1 MTGPWEDSLR
11 ELVEPTIPWGLTSS
25 AELNSALSTLKDVVG
40 RVAQEP
46 GIAGL
51 AGDAATGAFT
61 HNAGEIQKQI
71 DYIIGPLTEGIEDAN
86 RIRDNAR
93 EALAALPAGSMNGQQ
108 EMVVR
113 GAAMGTTFMLGPIS
127 FLAGEGAVGLANSYL
142 AQRREDAAKT
152 AMTTA
157 ADDLDNVD
165 IAAPPL
171 FEPESFEEE
180 GGGGGGG
187 GQGGS
192 TGGGGGGR
200 SGGRSIEQYPQWNPN
215 PTVSNPGGND
225 SGNPSQPEYHAMPLP
240 TEIGPRPDT
249 PIHGT
254 TPIIDLD
261 NIKPE
266 PTPDGS
272 IIGTPN
278 LPGTIPSAPGGGL
291 LGGSGSGGAGAGIGS
306 GLGAGLIAGGG
317 GAAALGSIARGA
329 GVPGGS
335 LFSGA
340 GGTAASGA
348 AGRSGGLLGK
358 TAAAGSGLGT
368 RGVGGM
374 GGAAGGGAPASS
386 TAKGAGMRAGGVGGG
401 STGGGTA
408 GGGAAGG
415 GSRGA
420 GAGSRGVGGM
430 GGPGSRSDRR
440 DDASRGLGGP
450 IAPRME
456 DDEEIGPRSENA
468 QAGGRDE

>member
-1 MTGPWEDSLR
+1 MTGPWEESLR
-11 ELVEPTIPWGLTSS
+11 ELVEPTVPWGLTSYS
-25 AELNSALSTLKDVVG
+25 ELNNALSTLKGVVE
-40 RVAQEP
+40 RVAEEP

-51 AGDAATGAFT
+51 AGDAAASAFT
-61 HNAGEIQKQI
+61 HNAGEVQKQI
-71 DYIIGPLTEGIEDAN
+71 DYINGPLTTGLDRAN
-86 RIRDNAR
+86 SIRDDAR
-93 EALAALPAGSMNGQQ
+93 EALAALPSGSLNGQQ

-142 AQRREDAAKT
+142 AQRREEAAQA
-152 AMTTA
+152 AMRKA
-157 ADDLDNVD
+157 ADDLDNVE
-165 IAAPPL
+165 ITRPPE
-171 FEPESFEEE
+171 FSPASFHEPTQ
-180 GGGGGGG
+180 GGGDDGG
-187 GQGGS
+187 GQGGG
-192 TGGGGGGR
+192 TGGGGGR

-215 PTVSNPGGND
+215 PTVTNPGGND
-225 SGNPSQPEYHAMPLP
+225 SGEPQPEYHTLPLP
-240 TEIGPRPDT
+240 TEIGPRPHG
-249 PIHGT
+249 PIHGDV
-254 TPIIDLD
+254 PIVDLD

-272 IIGTPN
+272 IIGTPT
-278 LPGTIPSAPGGGL
+278 LPGANPSAPGGGL
-291 LGGSGSGGAGAGIGS
+291 LGGSGGAGAGIGS

-317 GAAALGSIARGA
+317 GAAALGSIARGGGA
-329 GVPGGS
+329 PGGS

-340 GGTAASGA
+340 GGTATSGA

-374 GGAAGGGAPASS
+374 GGAAGGGAPAQS

-401 STGGGTA
+401 GSAGGAAA
-408 GGGAAGG
+408 GGGA
-415 GSRGA
+415 R

-440 DDASRGLGGP
+440 DEASRGLGGP